1 MSIYQYTEDT
11 AKPDTDGT
19 NEQWHG
25 MPVHLE
31 ELPAGLIEDEV

>member
-1 MSIYQYTEDT
+1 MSTYQHTTRASQPYSNE
-11 AKPDTDGT
+11 P

-25 MPVHLE
+25 AAVPLE